1 MNWHEIPRS
10 LQLRYLH
17 AAAITVAQLG
27 RLLAEVERDAGTG
40 GRQALKLMLRRFYG
54 LAAWAGLN
62 GLAAVWVAAQRGE
75 HDCSTLAASHVM
87 PQPAHLDQIGAQV
100 DVLRHEIYRLRT
112 NGGIGDEILWAMP
125 LPEGLLSAAPAPP
138 PRPAA
143 AAALDLDRGSVTGT
157 FRVVRAG
164 G

>member
-40 GRQALKLMLRRFYG
+40 GLQALKLMLRRFYG

-62 GLAAVWVAAQRGE
+62 GLASGLGRRAARRARLLDPRRLPRDAAAGAPRP
-75 HDCSTLAASHVM
+75 DRRPGGCLAA
-87 PQPAHLDQIGAQV
+87 
-100 DVLRHEIYRLRT
+100 
-112 NGGIGDEILWAMP
+112 
-125 LPEGLLSAAPAPP
+125 
-138 PRPAA
+138 
-143 AAALDLDRGSVTGT
+143 
-157 FRVVRAG
+157 
-164 G
+164 